1 VLPRVINKDTVLNF
15 VESPYLVEGALVVLP
30 NARLT
35 IEPGTVIWFRK
46 LGLIVK
52 GELQINGTEAEP
64 VRFGSLG
71 STNWKGIFFD
81 KSPAVNKMQ
90 YCQISNAEYGLRAST
105 ATINV
110 QNCIF
115 QNNVWG
121 LVLEDGVVEIHN
133 SLIRTSSKTGIAA
146 RKSQLFV
153 KDSVITENSTGGF
166 ILENSKA
173 QIEQN
178 NILNNGNWAIKVID
192 SAGNVKAV
200 NNWWGVE
207 DPENSQVIGQL
218 AVQPVLEKP
227 IDFRIRR

>member
-1 VLPRVINKDTVLNF
+1 
-15 VESPYLVEGALVVLP
+15 
-30 NARLT
+30 
-35 IEPGTVIWFRK
+35 
-46 LGLIVK
+46 
-52 GELQINGTEAEP
+52 
-64 VRFGSLG
+64 
-71 STNWKGIFFD
+71 
-81 KSPAVNKMQ
+81 
-90 YCQISNAEYGLRAST
+90 
-105 ATINV
+105 V

-121 LVLEDGVVEIHN
+121 LVLEDGVAEIHS

-146 RKSQLFV
+146 RKSQLLV

-207 DPENSQVIGQL
+207 DPENSQVIGRL
-218 AVQPVLEKP
+218 AIQPILEKP
-227 IDFRIRR
+227 IDFKIRQ